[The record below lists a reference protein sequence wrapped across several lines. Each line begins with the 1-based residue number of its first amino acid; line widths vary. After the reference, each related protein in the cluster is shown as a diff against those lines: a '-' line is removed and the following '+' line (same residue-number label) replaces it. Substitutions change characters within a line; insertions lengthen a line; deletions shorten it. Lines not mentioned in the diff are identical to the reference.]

1 MLERNFVTPSQ
12 TTPPPA
18 YVPPTWMSSVRAKLA
33 ADILAAIGVFLLTGV
48 AMFLSGRTIEAVAG
62 VAAITAMVVLG
73 VRLSGIAGA
82 TKVLATLTWQAA
94 ELAQVRS
101 HCAELVAI
109 VAEKDK
115 VIAAISV
122 ERNRA
127 IDDADGLRTQVQ
139 KGWRSAEALERK
151 GRADAAA
158 IIELCAGGWV
168 ARDAAIVRLGWTSD
182 AAGRQRWE
190 SADALLLRAGVISRN
205 HRTTTILATGA
216 DALTLLDKQNQTTG
230 D

>member
-12 TTPPPA
+12 TTPPP
-18 YVPPTWMSSVRAKLA
+18 YVPPTWMASVRAKLA
-33 ADILAAIGVFLLTGV
+33 ADILASVGVFLLTGV
-48 AMFLSGRTIEAVAG
+48 AMFLSGRPVEAVAG
-62 VAAITAMVVLG
+62 VSVIVAMVVLG
-73 VRLSGIAGA
+73 VRLSGLVGA
-82 TKVLATLTWQAA
+82 TKVMATITWQAA

-101 HCAELVAI
+101 HCAELVSI

-115 VIAAISV
+115 VIAAISN

-127 IDDADGLRTQVQ
+127 IDDADRLRTQMQ

-151 GRADAAA
+151 ARADAAS
-158 IIELCAGGWV
+158 IINLCANGWV

-216 DALTLLDKQNQTTG
+216 EALTLLDKQNQTTG